1 MSIAIIE
8 ALPELPLASGHGT
21 MLALADIIE
30 RTVGGTSS
38 AIYCIFL
45 SALGAGLSKYGSS
58 NVTEW
63 AKGNTTFPVISLSLS
78 LIFLGVGV
86 GVGCDHTCY
95 IK

>member
-1 MSIAIIE
+1 M
-8 ALPELPLASGHGT
+8 ASGHGT

-45 SALGAGLSKYGSS
+45 SALGAGLSKYGST

-63 AKGNTTFPVISLSLS
+63 AKGNTGFPVIFLSL
-78 LIFLGVGV
+78 FFFFFFFGF
-86 GVGCDHTCY
+86 CDHACY
-95 IK
+95 IR

>member
-1 MSIAIIE
+1 M
-8 ALPELPLASGHGT
+8 PKLPLDSGHGT

-58 NVTEW
+58 NVAEW
-63 AKGNTTFPVISLSLS
+63 AKGNTAFPLFLDFVITHV
-78 LIFLGVGV
+78 IQDNIYKYYHG
-86 GVGCDHTCY
+86 D
-95 IK
+95 